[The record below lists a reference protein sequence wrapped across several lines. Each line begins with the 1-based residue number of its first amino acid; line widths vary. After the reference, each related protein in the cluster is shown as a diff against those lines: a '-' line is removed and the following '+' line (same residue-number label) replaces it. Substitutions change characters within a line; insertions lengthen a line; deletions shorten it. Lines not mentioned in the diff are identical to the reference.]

1 LPPLARKSAATG
13 AARFVPKTTSID
25 RLRRAAAVC
34 EGCDLYQDATQTV
47 FGEGKSRSR
56 LMFVGEQPG
65 DAEDLAGHPF
75 VGPAGRMLREAMDQA
90 EIDEDD
96 VYVTNAVK
104 HFRFVWRGKRRIHA
118 KPRRIEIQACKPW
131 LQSEIDAVKPD
142 VVVAL
147 GATAAQSIFGPAFR
161 LTPNRGKLLASDL
174 AARVVA
180 TVHPASILLSP
191 DAAARKAE
199 LARFV
204 SDLRFA
210 AQTARKTRK
219 R

>member
-1 LPPLARKSAATG
+1 MPRTVS
-13 AARFVPKTTSID
+13 VE
-25 RLRRAAAVC
+25 RLRRASRDC
-34 EGCDLYQDATQTV
+34 QGCDLYVDATQTV
-47 FGEGKSRSR
+47 FGEGNPRSR

-75 VGPAGRMLREAMDQA
+75 VGPAGRLLRAAMRDA
-90 EIDEDD
+90 EIDEAD

-118 KPRRIEIQACKPW
+118 KPRRIEIQACRPW
-131 LQSEIDAVKPD
+131 LESEIDAVKPK

-147 GATAAQSIFGPAFR
+147 GATAAQALLGPAFR
-161 LTPNRGKLLASDL
+161 LTRNRGQVVASDL
-174 AARVVA
+174 ATRVVA
-180 TVHPASILLSP
+180 TIHPAAILRSP

-199 LARFV
+199 LAGFV
-204 SDLRFA
+204 GDLRLA
-210 AQTARKTRK
+210 ARIAKETRS